1 MIKIGI
7 TGGIGSGKTTVCK
20 VFQVIG
26 IPVFNADL
34 EARRLMQENIT
45 LVDNIKNLFGKDA
58 YEKDML
64 NRAKIADMVFKNPEL
79 LKELNALVH
88 PAVGKEF
95 ARWAAGQK
103 NQPYII
109 KEAAIL
115 YESNAHKGLDYVI
128 AVSAPEKLRIER
140 IMQRDGISEARV
152 RERMKNQWPERKKV
166 QMADFVIV
174 NDDKKMILPQVMR
187 LHDIFMELAI
197 ENNAKH
203 SS

>member
-26 IPVFNADL
+26 IPVFNADE
-34 EARRLMQENIT
+34 EARRLMQENKT
-45 LVDNIKNLFGKDA
+45 LVEKIKTLFGKDA
-58 YEKDML
+58 YEEERL
-64 NRAKIADMVFKNPEL
+64 NRAKIASMVFKNPEL
-79 LKELNALVH
+79 LQELNALVH

-95 ARWAAGQK
+95 ARWAASQE

-115 YESNAHKGLDYVI
+115 YESNAHRGLDFVI

-140 IMQRDGISEARV
+140 IMQRDGVSEEQV
-152 RERMKNQWPERKKV
+152 RQRMKNQWPERKKV
-166 QMADFVIV
+166 QLADFVIV

-197 ENNAKH
+197 DNSSKH
-203 SS
+203 E

>member
-26 IPVFNADL
+26 IPVFNADE
-34 EARRLMQENIT
+34 EARRLMQDDKT
-45 LVDNIKNLFGKDA
+45 LVEKIKNLFGKDA
-58 YEKDML
+58 YEEEKL
-64 NRAKIADMVFKNPEL
+64 NRAKIAAMVFKNSEL
-79 LKELNALVH
+79 LQELNAVVH

-95 ARWAAGQK
+95 ARWAASQK

-115 YESNAHKGLDYVI
+115 FESNAHKGLDYVI

-140 IMQRDGISEARV
+140 IMQRDGVTEAQV
-152 RERMKNQWPERKKV
+152 IQRMKNQWPERKKV
-166 QMADFVIV
+166 QLADFVIV
-174 NDDKKMILPQVMR
+174 NDDKKMVLPQVMR

-197 ENNAKH
+197 DNNTKH
-203 SS
+203 E